1 MKSFTEFK
9 ENINEAQMKM
19 SYREWLTKT
28 GKNHSP
34 ENVELYKK
42 TQKEEVD
49 LKESVKIVDRD
60 FDLDQQ
66 HFKLHVNGK
75 PEYFVHHNYED
86 SHEKDSKDEIHYQ
99 VKRQLKHLSPADQKK
114 VTNVIHSSYRVKEE
128 VELDESAE
136 QKWWNTYK
144 NNEKI
149 NAHSE
154 NIVHLA
160 NLVGDNKDKKEA
172 TEILKKHRDVGY
184 LTQDLHDR
192 RYALHK
198 KLFPKVNKHFRMNED
213 VNLDESA
220 DFIQQHLAD
229 KDINSKVEGN
239 TVKVHSSDV
248 ASAKKHLARAG
259 YKNHKVVGGLNEGYV
274 VTLHHT
280 HPDGKK
286 EEFHYKIKSAKS
298 NKHAG
303 RIARLI
309 HDKKNIPNKFVSFE
323 PSKDVKLIEQSE
335 LEESRGHKLLSKALA
350 RMDTRKKIASGEIKV
365 GAKRDEPPFDNAH
378 PTGEKKDE
386 FGNVVKN
393 RAQHLAKKGMS
404 SVSESDDLDESPSE
418 YSANSYLA
426 GTASGKKS
434 GHYLKRGGSYV
445 DHVAHPTVDHA
456 TKAWHNLKDKSGVKI
471 VKETNNMLS
480 YSEFVAKLE
489 EGKIDD
495 LKDRLAAAREKRLSS
510 YDFSKEKGGE
520 KPGVTVHRS
529 KNYGNDEEDGDEK
542 PEVQSTEKRGRGRP
556 KGSKSGARV

>member
-1 MKSFTEFK
+1 MKSFSEFK
-9 ENINEAQMKM
+9 NQINEVQMKM

-34 ENVELYKK
+34 ENAELYKK
-42 TQKEEVD
+42 TQTEDVELSEKVEHPD
-49 LKESVKIVDRD
+49 SVKHKGQTYWHTGKTGSE
-60 FDLDQQ
+60 FGSNEPSAEYE
-66 HFKLHVNGK
+66 LHDKEGRKTGK
-75 PEYFVHHNYED
+75 RIWRTISGRINQE
-86 SHEKDSKDEIHYQ
+86 S
-99 VKRQLKHLSPADQKK
+99 
-114 VTNVIHSSYRVKEE
+114 

-136 QKWWNTYK
+136 HKWWNTYK

-172 TEILKKHRDVGY
+172 TEILKKHRDIGY

-298 NKHAG
+298 DKHAG

-418 YSANSYLA
+418 YSANTYLA
-426 GTASGKKS
+426 GSASGKKS
-434 GHYLKRGGSYV
+434 GHYLKRGDSYV